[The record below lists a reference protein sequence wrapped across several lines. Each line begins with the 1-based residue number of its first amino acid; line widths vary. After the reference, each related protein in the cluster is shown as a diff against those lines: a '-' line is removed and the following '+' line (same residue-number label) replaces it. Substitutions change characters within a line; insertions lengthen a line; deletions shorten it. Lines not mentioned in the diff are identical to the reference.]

1 MTAALTT
8 LASNALAAL
17 MRSSSVISGAFIFLL
32 SVPTPL
38 LPLRVFLWLCEGE
51 EREDGRSKEG
61 RYNVRRLEGKGR
73 EGKKREGKKREGKKR
88 GGRRGG
94 EEEGGKKREGGW
106 EDGEEKHLD

>member
-61 RYNVRRLEGKGR
+61 RYNVRRLEGKR

-88 GGRRGG
+88 EGRRGR
-94 EEEGGKKREGGW
+94 KKREGGRVGRW
-106 EDGEEKHLD
+106 RRET